1 MSVFLAAMLLAAQP
15 AIPAQ
20 TGAPAA
26 QKKKPQQVCEM
37 IEITG
42 SRSKRRVCRDING
55 DLDLGPGVSD
65 SAFGKANLRQSG
77 TGSSMSSVPQ

>member
-15 AIPAQ
+15 ATPAGA
-20 TGAPAA
+20 TAPAA

-55 DLDLGPGVSD
+55 DLDLGPGVSG
-65 SAFGKANLRQSG
+65 ALGGKGRVDQPAGQA
-77 TGSSMSSVPQ
+77 SSPGG

>member
-15 AIPAQ
+15 TIPAQ
-20 TGAPAA
+20 TAVPAS

-42 SRSKRRVCRDING
+42 SRSKRRVCHDVNG
-55 DLDLGPGVSD
+55 DLDLGPGVSG
-65 SAFGKANLRQSG
+65 SLGGKGRVDQPAGQA
-77 TGSSMSSVPQ
+77 SMRGG